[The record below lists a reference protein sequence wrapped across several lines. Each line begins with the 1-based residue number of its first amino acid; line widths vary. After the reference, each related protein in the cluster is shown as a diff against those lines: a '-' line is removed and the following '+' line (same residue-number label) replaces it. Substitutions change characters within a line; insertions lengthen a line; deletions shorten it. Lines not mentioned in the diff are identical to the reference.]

1 MADIVYNPG
10 AVDELQLYPSDTE
23 FVKTETDPLSLHLTG
38 GTMTGGLTTALV
50 VNDKDA
56 NNILTIDS
64 INNRVG
70 IGTTSPAYKLDV
82 AGDVNITGAYRVN
95 GTAIASGVGGS
106 GTANYIP
113 IFATGST
120 LGNSAIYQTG
130 GNVGIGTTA
139 PGAKL
144 EINQTAAAVALSINA
159 NGQDSGSAVFNV
171 IGVARNADRGS
182 GKAFTIVAAGE
193 TYATGVFYS
202 DGAYGIGPGGS
213 SGRDIFI
220 DRSAANTLRVSS
232 NAGTGLGNLVITG
245 NVGIGTTGP
254 GKLLSVGANL
264 WQADV
269 NGIVWNNNA
278 KTTYNGSVSGTAVW
292 SQPFQGS
299 AYKKFIIYLAALND
313 VGGTITFPTAFS
325 HTPVIY
331 GTAASLAI
339 CTASTT
345 TFTIGAAATITGY
358 VICEGD

>member
-1 MADIVYNPG
+1 MP
-10 AVDELQLYPSDTE
+10 
-23 FVKTETDPLSLHLTG
+23 KTFSTTSKPTTNANLTG
-38 GTMTGGLTTALV
+38 VITSVGNATSIASQTGTGTKFVVDTSPVLV
-50 VNDKDA
+50 TPN
-56 NNILTIDS
+56 
-64 INNRVG
+64 
-70 IGTTSPAYKLDV
+70 IGTPSAGVLTNATGLPAASVL
-82 AGDVNITGAYRVN
+82 AGSLGTGAYVMDTSLTVPLINGSSAANGDITIN
-95 GTAIASGVGGS
+95 GTSS
-106 GTANYIP
+106 GTKTTSYVI
-113 IFATGST
+113 
-120 LGNSAIYQTG
+120 LQDTG
-130 GNVGIGTTA
+130 GNVGIGTTS
-139 PGAKL
+139 PTGRL
-144 EINQTAAAVALSINA
+144 EIVPESGSTVYPLKVTTAANQNIVGQFSANSCWSNLFRFQTNGGNYWDFGTNRVLTDNSFSI
-159 NGQDSGSAVFNV
+159 
-171 IGVARNADRGS
+171 
-182 GKAFTIVAAGE
+182 
-193 TYATGVFYS
+193 YS
-202 DGAYGIGPGGS
+202 S
-213 SGRDIFI
+213 
-220 DRSAANTLRVSS
+220 T
-232 NAGTGLGNLVITG
+232 AGTDVLHITTSG
-245 NVGIGTTGP
+245 NVGIGTTAP